1 MKIKVILLALLLIFS
16 GISTSTAKEPI
27 FTVDISDTRKLLYG
41 EKETFISCWSTI
53 RGTIFLDVKVNGKWK
68 QKAKSSLRRDFKNC
82 SDKKYPGVSKL
93 IWTPNELSSVKGEGR
108 TYILKIRERVG
119 SILKPTFVSNFTIP
133 IYRSSSDLISD
144 VVDRN
149 IKLPSQT
156 PTSSP
161 IPVPTTVPVPT
172 PVPEALPSLVVGQMY
187 SGIDIDNSTWKW
199 VAVKLSNT
207 SASKILSG
215 SRLLPMVSLVNA
227 DGAVVDSSRINTPP
241 IFPGSS
247 GWLATTQFNT
257 QSAVRALIE
266 SFSPK
271 ESEISRQEFPGIS
284 SITLVNA
291 EGSSVKKSV
300 QMTLKNNSERLFLHQ
315 YSNLHIVLLN
325 SSGIPIYAESTNT
338 YVTIAPGGSATIKAG
353 FFSLP
358 GDVSSIEVSIRP
370 SLCKVPE
377 SSDFY
382 NCITG

>member
-1 MKIKVILLALLLIFS
+1 MKLKVIIISFLLILS

-27 FTVDISDTRKLLYG
+27 FTNDIGESRKILYG
-41 EKETFISCWSTI
+41 ERETFISCWSAAK
-53 RGTIFLDVKVNGKWK
+53 GTTYLDVKVNGKWK
-68 QKAKSSLRRDFKNC
+68 QKAKTSLKRDSKNC
-82 SDKKYPGVSKL
+82 TDKKYPGVSKL
-93 IWTPNELSSVKGEGR
+93 IWTPDELSSIKGEGR
-108 TYILKIRERVG
+108 TYILEVRERVG
-119 SILKPTFVSNFTIP
+119 SISKPTSVSNFTIP

-144 VVDRN
+144 VVDRS

-156 PTSSP
+156 PTSAP
-161 IPVPTTVPVPT
+161 IPVPT

-227 DGAVVDSSRINTPP
+227 DGAVIDSSRINTPP

-284 SITLVNA
+284 GIAMVNA

-300 QMTLKNNSERLFLHQ
+300 QMTLKNNSERLFLDQ
-315 YSNLHIVLLN
+315 YSNLHIVFFN
-325 SSGIPIYAESTNT
+325 SSGIPIYAQSTKT
-338 YVTIAPGGSATIKAG
+338 YVTIAPGGSAIIKAG
-353 FFSLP
+353 FFTLP
-358 GDVSSIEVSIRP
+358 GDVNSIEVSIRP

>member
-1 MKIKVILLALLLIFS
+1 MRRLRYCFIGIWILLSLLLVPIIPS
-16 GISTSTAKEPI
+16 SAKEPI
-27 FTVDISDTRKLLYG
+27 YTDDISDSRKLLYG
-41 EKETFISCWSTI
+41 EKESFISCWSTI
-53 RGTIFLDVKVNGKWK
+53 RGTTFLDVKVNGKWK
-68 QKAKSSLRRDFKNC
+68 QKAKISLKRDSKNC
-82 SDKKYPGVSKL
+82 TNKKYPGVSKL
-93 IWTPNELSSVKGEGR
+93 TWTPDELSSVKGEGR
-108 TYILKIRERVG
+108 TYILEIRERVG
-119 SILKPTFVSNFTIP
+119 SISKPTSVSNFTIP

-144 VVDRN
+144 VVDRS

-156 PTSSP
+156 PTSAP
-161 IPVPTTVPVPT
+161 IPVPT
-172 PVPEALPSLVVGQMY
+172 PVPQALPSLVVGQMY

-215 SRLLPMVSLVNA
+215 SRLLPMVSLVDA
-227 DGAVVDSSRINTPP
+227 AGAVINSSRINTPP

-271 ESEISRQEFPGIS
+271 ESEISRQEFPEISGIAM
-284 SITLVNA
+284 VNA
-291 EGSSVKKSV
+291 EGSAVKKSV
-300 QMTLKNNSERLFLHQ
+300 QMTLKNNSERFFLDK

-325 SSGIPIYAESTNT
+325 SGGIPIYAQSTNT

-353 FFSLP
+353 FFTLP
-358 GDVSSIEVSIRP
+358 GDVNSIEVSIRP

-382 NCITG
+382 NCIAG